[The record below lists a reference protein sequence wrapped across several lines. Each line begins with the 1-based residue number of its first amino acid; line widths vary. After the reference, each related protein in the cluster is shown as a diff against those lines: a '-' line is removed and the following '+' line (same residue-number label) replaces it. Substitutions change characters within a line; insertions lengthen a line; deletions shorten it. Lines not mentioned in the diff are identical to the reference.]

1 MAGEPLKAARE
12 RLGLSLEDVSSRTR
26 IPLKWLAALESGD
39 TSAFPPGPFLA
50 GYSKQYRGFLGI
62 GDAPILPQTAPSTL
76 RPTVSG
82 GTAPTANVPL
92 ASVPAVPRDPL
103 PWTPAAPPVG
113 EATRPPVA
121 DEPTSTL
128 TTPRAREQRVI
139 RMVGIGLLAAGV
151 LLGGLWSANQWA
163 GSEPAELGE
172 APDQTV
178 LVTSAGGVGAR
189 VRADG
194 REVHTGALPAG
205 KQVRFAAHDRLEV
218 ELDALDGVTLV
229 YNGNTLKPLGLQSR
243 SRRLVF
249 VDDAGG

>member
-1 MAGEPLKAARE
+1 M
-12 RLGLSLEDVSSRTR
+12 GLSLDEVSSRTR

-50 GYSKQYRGFLGI
+50 GYSKQYRGFLGVSES
-62 GDAPILPQTAPSTL
+62 QSNTAIPLS
-76 RPTVSG
+76 SN
-82 GTAPTANVPL
+82 TAG
-92 ASVPAVPRDPL
+92 SVPAIARDPL
-103 PWTPAAPPVG
+103 PWTPAANPADESVRETKRQPP
-113 EATRPPVA
+113 P

-128 TTPRAREQRVI
+128 TTPRAREQRAI
-139 RMVGIGLLAAGV
+139 RMVGTGLVAAVV
-151 LLGGLWSANQWA
+151 LLGGLWAANLWSN
-163 GSEPAELGE
+163 SEPAELGE

-178 LVTSAGGVGAR
+178 LITSAGGVGAR
-189 VRADG
+189 IRADG
-194 REVHTGALPAG
+194 REIHSGALPAG